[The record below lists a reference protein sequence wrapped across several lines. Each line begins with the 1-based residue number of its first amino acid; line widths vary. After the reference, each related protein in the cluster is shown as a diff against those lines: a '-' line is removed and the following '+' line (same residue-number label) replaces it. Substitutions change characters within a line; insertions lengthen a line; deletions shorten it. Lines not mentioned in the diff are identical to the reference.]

1 MHLKYEYDVVSHNSV
16 LIFGLF
22 FMFSLFLIVG
32 LLPTQLYGSTISCD
46 PPANLTNCM
55 EASTSSSSA
64 FNTGTNGNSQSDDTI
79 TPLKLPDI
87 SPRDED
93 LHGVMTDENLDKS
106 EAENT
111 DNPRQKLD
119 ADGKKERESNNNM
132 DSSNSADEPDDDDGP
147 SLLPFP

>member
-1 MHLKYEYDVVSHNSV
+1 MNLKYEYDVVSRNSV

-22 FMFSLFLIVG
+22 FMFSLFLIVC

-64 FNTGTNGNSQSDDTI
+64 SNTGTTGNSRSDDTLI
-79 TPLKLPDI
+79 PLTLPDI

-93 LHGVMTDENLDKS
+93 LHGAMTDENLDTS

-111 DNPRQKLD
+111 DNPRQNLD
-119 ADGKKERESNNNM
+119 ADGENERESNNNM
-132 DSSNSADEPDDDDGP
+132 DSSNSADEPDDDGP